1 MIGLDSIG
9 RTWWLRLYG
18 LRQRFAGYVAVTF
31 AFTAA
36 QQFIGLLR
44 HALIA
49 AFFGLSREFDAY
61 LVVYAVAAMFVFNLS
76 MIYDTV
82 VVARLVQIR
91 ERDGDPAFWHASN
104 RALLHAVIGG
114 VLAAAVLMIVLWL
127 TMPIV
132 AAGFTAAERELVW
145 DLAWYFGPWIVVI
158 VPYYAAS
165 AHLKALWRFQWV
177 FSAEIAVMLISIGV
191 LIVYHQDVASLPTAY
206 GCGYA
211 GALVILLVKRGIR
224 RAGDAGAALD
234 LVRGM
239 SQAYLAIQIGNV
251 TGLADRF
258 YQSYLLPSGISALG
272 YTSLIVNSLA
282 SLLTLRDIY
291 VVPLA
296 PDAGRDARLARVI
309 QGIMFISVPC
319 SGFLVIHAEQ
329 IVELLL
335 QRGQF
340 TAEAT
345 ASTGAVLRIQAL
357 TLVLSTIMTPL
368 ERMFQVLDRLT
379 LTQIRYAVGFV
390 GIVAFSYL
398 FVFYLGMDVRGIAW
412 AWLCNCALVLAAVL
426 AMLRWCNVV
435 LQWRDILSSAA
446 LAAGITVLAGA
457 SSYAVTTPATSLA
470 GFVLGTAVY
479 GAVIGVAYLLI
490 RGWLLRIL
498 GQRQES
504 R

>member
-1 MIGLDSIG
+1 MIGPDRIG
-9 RTWWLRLYG
+9 RSWWLRLGG

-31 AFTAA
+31 AFSAA
-36 QQFIGLLR
+36 QQLIGLVR

-91 ERDGDPAFWHASN
+91 QRDGDPAFWRASN
-104 RALLHAVIGG
+104 RALLQAVIGG
-114 VLAAAVLMIVLWL
+114 TLAVAMLMIVLWL
-127 TMPIV
+127 TMPVV
-132 AAGFTAAERELVW
+132 AAGFTAAERALVW
-145 DLAWYFGPWIVVI
+145 DLAWYFGPWLVVI

-191 LIVYHQDVASLPTAY
+191 LIVHHRDVASLPVAY

-211 GALVILLVKRGIR
+211 GALAILLVKRGIR
-224 RAGDAGAALD
+224 RASDAGAAQD

-251 TGLADRF
+251 SGLADRF

-272 YTSLIVNSLA
+272 YASLIVNSLA

-296 PDAGRDARLARVI
+296 PYAGRDARLARVI
-309 QGIMFISVPC
+309 QGILFLSLPC
-319 SGFLVIHAEQ
+319 SGFLVIHAER

-345 ASTGAVLRIQAL
+345 ALTGVILRIQAL

-368 ERMFQVLDRLT
+368 ERMFQILDRLT

-390 GIVAFSYL
+390 GTVAFSYL
-398 FVFYLGMDVRGIAW
+398 FVFHLGMDVRGVAW
-412 AWLCNCALVLAAVL
+412 AWLCNSALVLVAVL
-426 AMLRWCNVV
+426 TMLRWCDVV
-435 LQWRDILSSAA
+435 LRWRDILSSAA
-446 LAAGITVLAGA
+446 LAAGITVLASV
-457 SSYAVTTPATSLA
+457 SSYAATTLAAGLA
-470 GFVLGTAVY
+470 GFALGTAVY
-479 GAVIGVAYLLI
+479 GAVIGLAYLVI

-498 GQRQES
+498 G
-504 R
+504 